1 MNRYSIY
8 EQVANVGLEN
18 NVGER
23 VLNSLEFVCDML
35 RCAIE
40 NRIAIVETRAD
51 KSMSSVRCSV
61 SVETVSDVSECLQV
75 IVA

>member
-1 MNRYSIY
+1 M
-8 EQVANVGLEN
+8 
-18 NVGER
+18 
-23 VLNSLEFVCDML
+23 NSLEFVWDIL

-40 NRIAIVETRAD
+40 NRIAIVETGTD
-51 KSMSSVRCSV
+51 ESMSKKRCSV